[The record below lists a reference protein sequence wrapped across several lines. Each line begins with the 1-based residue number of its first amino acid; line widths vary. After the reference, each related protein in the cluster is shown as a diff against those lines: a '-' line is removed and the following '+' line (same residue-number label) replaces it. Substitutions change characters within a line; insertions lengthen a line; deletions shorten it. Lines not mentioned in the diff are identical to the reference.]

1 MSLPRSSGY
10 FRTRYEQDF
19 ALLDTR
25 TQKAWLTVLAIALA
39 GYPFVAGPLWLEL
52 ANQVLLASIGAVALM
67 LLTGFAGQIS
77 LGHAGLLAA
86 GAFTTGILFKEVDA
100 PFWVTLPASAGA
112 GAAIGLLFGLPSL
125 RLRGLY
131 LAVSTLALHFI
142 VIHAGAEYETR
153 RGYSTGILIDPP
165 QLGEWIL
172 TDPRA
177 WYFALLA
184 AATATVLFSL
194 NLLRSKT
201 GRAWRAIHG
210 REAVAEAL
218 GISVH
223 RAKLSAFV
231 VSSTLTAVSG
241 CLFAY
246 YRGFVSVEAFS
257 LYLTIQYVAMVII
270 GGMGSI
276 LGAIL
281 GTIFVVLFPYVIEAG
296 MAGLGLAER
305 LSSVVFAVNFSAFG
319 LAMLLFLVFEPEGL
333 VGLWRRAR
341 DWALLW
347 PFKHKP
353 LAGSR

>member
-1 MSLPRSSGY
+1 MSGY
-10 FRTRYEQDF
+10 FRVRYSEDF

-25 TQKAWLTVLAIALA
+25 VQKAWFAVFSIALLS
-39 GYPFVAGPLWLEL
+39 YPFFANALWLDL

-67 LLTGFAGQIS
+67 LLTGYAGQIS

-86 GAFTTGILFKEVDA
+86 GAFTTGILFKEFGA
-100 PFWVTLPASAGA
+100 SMWLTLPASAA
-112 GAAIGLLFGLPSL
+112 VGAALGLIFGLPSL

-142 VIHAGAEYETR
+142 VTFAGGEYESR
-153 RGYSTGILIDPP
+153 RGFSTGIVIESP
-165 QLGEWIL
+165 L
-172 TDPRA
+172 TDARH
-177 WYFALLA
+177 WYFVLLA
-184 AATATVLFSL
+184 AAAATLLFGL
-194 NLLRSKT
+194 NLLRSRT

-231 VSSTLTAVSG
+231 ISSTLTAVSG

-246 YRGFVSVEAFS
+246 YRGFVSAEAFS

-270 GGMGSI
+270 GGMGSL

-281 GTIFVVLFPYVIEAG
+281 GTVFVVLFPYIIDAATALLGIAGRLASVI
-296 MAGLGLAER
+296 
-305 LSSVVFAVNFSAFG
+305 FAVNYAAFG
-319 LAMLLFLVFEPEGL
+319 LVMILFLVFEPQGL
-333 VGLWRRAR
+333 VGLWRRMQS
-341 DWALLW
+341 WFLLW
-347 PFKHKP
+347 PFKQRP
-353 LAGSR
+353 LSR